1 MWHQL
6 GIINTNALNSCGIIV
21 SAVNISIDTRRDYT
35 YYKEREDKDME
46 SIITAL
52 ITGGLTLIGTVMTVS
67 SGQKKT
73 DHKLEMAQAVTDC
86 KLDELTREVR
96 MHNNFAQRVPVIEE
110 QVKVI
115 NHRIAD
121 LEEGK

>member
-1 MWHQL
+1 
-6 GIINTNALNSCGIIV
+6 
-21 SAVNISIDTRRDYT
+21 
-35 YYKEREDKDME
+35 ME

-52 ITGGLTLIGTVMTVS
+52 ITGGLTLIDTVMTVS

>member
-1 MWHQL
+1 
-6 GIINTNALNSCGIIV
+6 
-21 SAVNISIDTRRDYT
+21 
-35 YYKEREDKDME
+35 ME

-96 MHNNFAQRVPVIEE
+96 MHNKLRAACAG
-110 QVKVI
+110 
-115 NHRIAD
+115 HRGTGRRLSITA
-121 LEEGK
+121 LRT